1 VRRDSLLT
9 RVKITSPGFCA
20 ISSQDPLEMR
30 FAAHHRPEMAQRLDI
45 VELRQRGL
53 GDILQ
58 RLAGGVG
65 EKMEMEPHQE
75 AVGESVENMTD
86 SR

>member
-1 VRRDSLLT
+1 
-9 RVKITSPGFCA
+9 
-20 ISSQDPLEMR
+20 MR

-45 VELRQRGL
+45 VELGERRL

-65 EKMEMEPHQE
+65 EE
-75 AVGESVENMTD
+75 VEV
-86 SR
+86 

>member
-1 VRRDSLLT
+1 
-9 RVKITSPGFCA
+9 
-20 ISSQDPLEMR
+20 
-30 FAAHHRPEMAQRLDI
+30 MAKRLDI
-45 VELRQRGL
+45 VELGERGL

-65 EKMEMEPHQE
+65 EQVEMEPHQ
-75 AVGESVENMTD
+75 AVGESVENITD